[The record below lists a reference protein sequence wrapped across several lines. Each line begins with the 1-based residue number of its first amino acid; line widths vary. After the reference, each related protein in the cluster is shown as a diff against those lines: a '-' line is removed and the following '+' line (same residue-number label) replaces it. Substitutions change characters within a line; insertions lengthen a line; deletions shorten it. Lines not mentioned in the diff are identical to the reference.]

1 MSTRLHVNV
10 DHVATIRQQRFTRY
24 PDPVAAASLAELS
37 GAHGITVHLRE
48 DRRHIQDRDV
58 RILRETVQTHLNL
71 EMAMTEEMK
80 AIALEVV
87 PDTITL
93 VPERREELT
102 TEGGFDVVSY
112 RDQLPA
118 YIAPFQEA
126 GIRLS
131 MFIDP
136 DPAQVEASHAIGVQ
150 VVELSTAS
158 YTEAKPAEQAAELV
172 RLTEAAA
179 LAHKLG
185 LEVAGGH
192 GLDVTNVAAVAAI
205 PHMEE
210 LNIGHSIVAR
220 AVLIGLERAVREVLE
235 LIGSR

>member
-1 MSTRLHVNV
+1 
-10 DHVATIRQQRFTRY
+10 
-24 PDPVAAASLAELS
+24 
-37 GAHGITVHLRE
+37 
-48 DRRHIQDRDV
+48 V

-112 RDQLPA
+112 QDQLPA
-118 YIAPFQEA
+118 YIAPFKEA

-158 YTEAKPAEQAAELV
+158 YTEAKPADQAAELV

>member
-24 PDPVAAASLAELS
+24 PDPVAAASIAELS

-112 RDQLPA
+112 QDQLPA
-118 YIAPFQEA
+118 YIAPFKEA

-158 YTEAKPAEQAAELV
+158 YTEAKPADQAAELV